1 MGVPGRRGRSCKGV
15 PKEGQVWTDRISIV
29 YFIPMPEAKKK
40 KCTAVFEKRVAGLGI
55 KQILAGGRINIISN

>member
-1 MGVPGRRGRSCKGV
+1 M
-15 PKEGQVWTDRISIV
+15 WTDRISIV